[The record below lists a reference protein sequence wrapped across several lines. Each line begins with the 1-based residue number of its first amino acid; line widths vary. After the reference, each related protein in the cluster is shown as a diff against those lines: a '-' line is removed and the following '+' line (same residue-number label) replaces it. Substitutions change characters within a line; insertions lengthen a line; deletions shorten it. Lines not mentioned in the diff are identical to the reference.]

1 MSTANNN
8 TALNES
14 IETNCDISLPL
25 LSNQE
30 TKANARIILNNDK
43 SKASNMQNVQ
53 KHEYFLP
60 PLLYSYGPNECESD
74 IELEKTTFKETTG
87 KTSTVVKHPEISAL
101 SVLSLL
107 ENNDEVE
114 KEMDTSKDLEE
125 EPEPP
130 RPKIRIENL
139 SSTLKG
145 SEEITPPP
153 TIKHCECKNYARTA
167 NGELIKCPKPTIFFN
182 DNIRSVDFVLV
193 WDSHSEDATTAD
205 AFYKRRIFE
214 ENLMKDG
221 LDIEYEDPE
230 QNGLNFIKIHAPKEV
245 LRRYSEILK
254 LRMPMRQEL
263 CTIPKDVRQRRF
275 YRTTEYIRQKLPALP
290 EIRSH
295 TNFLTKGVKYI
306 GSRWSKLKSFILV
319 DTNIFPKKNQR
330 FTAVYSRDKEY
341 LFDVDSPCFFTPAI
355 HSRVVQFILDRKKFS
370 EKENEDF
377 TFGIE
382 KLLSDGVYVAAYP
395 LHDGDLKTAGSMRYL
410 LYTEWS
416 SLRKWYKYQP
426 LDYVKEYFGVKIAL
440 YFAWLGFY
448 THMLLPASIVGLA
461 CFIFSVAT
469 LYSNHPSE
477 DICNSKNV
485 TMCPLCDHWCDYW
498 DLKETCTHS
507 RITYLFDNAT
517 TVFFA
522 IFMSFWAALFLELW
536 KRYSAEITHRWDLTG
551 FDIKEEHPRPQY
563 LARLA
568 HVKRKRLN
576 VITNTE
582 EPRVPFWR
590 IKVPATILSFSVV
603 MLLITLALATVLGVV
618 LYRMSVS
625 TALKV
630 YKGVTTSSAIFFTS
644 ATAACINLCCIV
656 IFNWIYSL
664 IAQYLTE
671 IELHRTQTEFDDS
684 LTLKI
689 YLLQFINYYASIF
702 YIAFFKGKFIGSP
715 KNYNRFFGYRQEEC
729 GPGGCLLELCIQL
742 AIIMI
747 GKQATNTVLEMLF
760 PLFYKWLNT
769 LKVKTGL
776 QKDQKAVKGH
786 QKQWVKDFKLVEW
799 GSMSLFPEYLE
810 MVLQYGFLTIFV
822 AAFPLAPFFALLN
835 NILEMR
841 LDARKLLTFYR
852 RPVTQRVRNIGVWY
866 RILDS
871 IGKLSVVTNGFI
883 IAFTSNFIPRLVYR
897 ISFSKDQ
904 TLNGYLNHSLAYF
917 NTTDF
922 QDDSFPNTSVQYE
935 VCRYPDY
942 REPPW
947 VSREYKRTSTF
958 WHILAARL
966 AFVVVFENVVA
977 FVMIMVKWCIPDI
990 PRELSDKIRREAYI
1004 TNEII
1009 IKQETLRA
1017 QSAPKTSDRLSTL
1030 ERMGAGDMP
1039 STPEQWDRLIAKS
1052 LSGSEFDFMVH
1063 NNSFP
1068 SGSPTTSDGVLKTPT
1083 SV

>member
-8 TALNES
+8 NTSLNES

-25 LSNQE
+25 LSNNQE
-30 TKANARIILNNDK
+30 TKANARIVSNNDK
-43 SKASNMQNVQ
+43 KRASDMQNLQ

-60 PLLYSYGPNECESD
+60 PLLYSYGPNEYDSD
-74 IELEKTTFKETTG
+74 IELEKTTSKD
-87 KTSTVVKHPEISAL
+87 TVRNSSSVEKHPEISAL

-114 KEMDTSKDLEE
+114 REMDTTRDLQE
-125 EPEPP
+125 EPEPR
-130 RPKIRIENL
+130 RPKIHIENL

-153 TIKHCECKNYARTA
+153 STQHCDCKNYARTA
-167 NGELIKCPKPTIFFN
+167 NGELIKCPKPKIFFN

-193 WDSHSEDATTAD
+193 WDAHSEDATTAE
-205 AFYKRRIFE
+205 AFCKRRIFE

-221 LDIEYEDPE
+221 LNIEYEDPE
-230 QNGLNFIKIHAPKEV
+230 QNGLNFVKIHAPQEV

-254 LRMPMRQEL
+254 LP
-263 CTIPKDVRQRRF
+263 
-275 YRTTEYIRQKLPALP
+275 
-290 EIRSH
+290 
-295 TNFLTKGVKYI
+295 
-306 GSRWSKLKSFILV
+306 
-319 DTNIFPKKNQR
+319 
-330 FTAVYSRDKEY
+330 
-341 LFDVDSPCFFTPAI
+341 
-355 HSRVVQFILDRKKFS
+355 
-370 EKENEDF
+370 
-377 TFGIE
+377 
-382 KLLSDGVYVAAYP
+382 
-395 LHDGDLKTAGSMRYL
+395 
-410 LYTEWS
+410 
-416 SLRKWYKYQP
+416 
-426 LDYVKEYFGVKIAL
+426 
-440 YFAWLGFY
+440 
-448 THMLLPASIVGLA
+448 
-461 CFIFSVAT
+461 
-469 LYSNHPSE
+469 
-477 DICNSKNV
+477 
-485 TMCPLCDHWCDYW
+485 
-498 DLKETCTHS
+498 
-507 RITYLFDNAT
+507 
-517 TVFFA
+517 
-522 IFMSFWAALFLELW
+522 ALFLEMW

-568 HVKRKRLN
+568 HVKRRRLN
-576 VITNTE
+576 VVTNTE

-603 MLLITLALATVLGVV
+603 LLLITLALATVLGVV

-625 TALKV
+625 AALKV
-630 YKGVTTSSAIFFTS
+630 YNGVTTSSAIFFTS

-656 IFNWIYSL
+656 VFNWIYSL

-671 IELHRTQTEFDDS
+671 IELHRTQTEFDDA

-715 KNYNRFFGYRQEEC
+715 KKYNRFFGYRQEE
-729 GPGGCLLELCIQL
+729 
-742 AIIMI
+742 
-747 GKQATNTVLEMLF
+747 
-760 PLFYKWLNT
+760 
-769 LKVKTGL
+769 
-776 QKDQKAVKGH
+776 
-786 QKQWVKDFKLVEW
+786 
-799 GSMSLFPEYLE
+799 
-810 MVLQYGFLTIFV
+810 
-822 AAFPLAPFFALLN
+822 
-835 NILEMR
+835 
-841 LDARKLLTFYR
+841 
-852 RPVTQRVRNIGVWY
+852 
-866 RILDS
+866 
-871 IGKLSVVTNGFI
+871 GFI
-883 IAFTSNFIPRLVYR
+883 IAFTSNFIPRLVYAVA
-897 ISFSKDQ
+897 FSKDH
-904 TLNGYLNHSLAYF
+904 TLDGYLNHSLAYF

-922 QDDSFPNTSVQYE
+922 QVASYPNNSVQYE
-935 VCRYPDY
+935 ICRYPDY

-947 VSREYKRTSTF
+947 VSRDYERTSTF

-1017 QSAPKTSDRLSTL
+1017 QSAPKTETGRLSAL

-1068 SGSPTTSDGVLKTPT
+1068 SGSPTTSDGMLKTPT

>member
-8 TALNES
+8 NTSLNES

-25 LSNQE
+25 LSNNQE
-30 TKANARIILNNDK
+30 TKANARIVSNNDK
-43 SKASNMQNVQ
+43 KRASDMQNLQ

-60 PLLYSYGPNECESD
+60 PLLYSYGPNEYDSD
-74 IELEKTTFKETTG
+74 IKLEKTASKD
-87 KTSTVVKHPEISAL
+87 TVRNSSSVEKHPEISAL

-114 KEMDTSKDLEE
+114 REMDTTRDLQE
-125 EPEPP
+125 EPEPR
-130 RPKIRIENL
+130 RPKIHIENL

-153 TIKHCECKNYARTA
+153 STQHCDCKNYARTA
-167 NGELIKCPKPTIFFN
+167 NGELIKCPKPKIFFN

-193 WDSHSEDATTAD
+193 WDAHSEDATTAE
-205 AFYKRRIFE
+205 AFCKRRIFE

-221 LDIEYEDPE
+221 LNIEYEDPE
-230 QNGLNFIKIHAPKEV
+230 QNGLNFV
-245 LRRYSEILK
+245 
-254 LRMPMRQEL
+254 
-263 CTIPKDVRQRRF
+263 
-275 YRTTEYIRQKLPALP
+275 KLPALP

-330 FTAVYSRDKEY
+330 FTAVYSRD
-341 LFDVDSPCFFTPAI
+341 
-355 HSRVVQFILDRKKFS
+355 R
-370 EKENEDF
+370 
-377 TFGIE
+377 
-382 KLLSDGVYVAAYP
+382 
-395 LHDGDLKTAGSMRYL
+395 
-410 LYTEWS
+410 
-416 SLRKWYKYQP
+416 
-426 LDYVKEYFGVKIAL
+426 EYF
-440 YFAWLGFY
+440 
-448 THMLLPASIVGLA
+448 
-461 CFIFSVAT
+461 
-469 LYSNHPSE
+469 E
-477 DICNSKNV
+477 DICNSNNV

-498 DLKETCTHS
+498 DLKETCMHS
-507 RITYLFDNAT
+507 RITYLFDNPT

-522 IFMSFWAALFLELW
+522 IFMSFWGERSEIFYNTALFLEMW

-568 HVKRKRLN
+568 HVKRRRLN
-576 VITNTE
+576 VVTNTE

-603 MLLITLALATVLGVV
+603 LLLITLALATVLGVV

-625 TALKV
+625 AALKV
-630 YKGVTTSSAIFFTS
+630 YNGVTTSSAIFFTS

-656 IFNWIYSL
+656 VFNWIYSL

-671 IELHRTQTEFDDS
+671 IELHRTQTEFDDA

-715 KNYNRFFGYRQEEC
+715 KKYNRFFGYRQEE
-729 GPGGCLLELCIQL
+729 
-742 AIIMI
+742 
-747 GKQATNTVLEMLF
+747 
-760 PLFYKWLNT
+760 
-769 LKVKTGL
+769 
-776 QKDQKAVKGH
+776 
-786 QKQWVKDFKLVEW
+786 
-799 GSMSLFPEYLE
+799 
-810 MVLQYGFLTIFV
+810 
-822 AAFPLAPFFALLN
+822 
-835 NILEMR
+835 
-841 LDARKLLTFYR
+841 
-852 RPVTQRVRNIGVWY
+852 
-866 RILDS
+866 
-871 IGKLSVVTNGFI
+871 GFI
-883 IAFTSNFIPRLVYR
+883 IAFTSNFIPRLVYAVA
-897 ISFSKDQ
+897 FSKDH
-904 TLNGYLNHSLAYF
+904 TLDGYLNHSLAYF

-922 QDDSFPNTSVQYE
+922 QVASYPNNSVQYE
-935 VCRYPDY
+935 ICRYPDY

-947 VSREYKRTSTF
+947 VSRDYERTSTF

-1017 QSAPKTSDRLSTL
+1017 QSAPKTETGRLSAL

-1068 SGSPTTSDGVLKTPT
+1068 SGSPTTKVMGC
-1083 SV
+1083 